1 MTLAAEVPPTL
12 AEIGAG
18 RFPEPPEADDEN
30 PWVAGDCWLYCGRTS
45 VRVLWL
51 GPVTAAGGVSAGLLA
66 CADCI
71 TTLHSKAVDAMARRD
86 NSVTEPAYRARH
98 ARPRSRWGTR
108 VRR

>member
-1 MTLAAEVPPTL
+1 MTLAAEVLPTL

-18 RFPEPPEADDEN
+18 RLPEPPEADDGN
-30 PWVAGDCWLYCGRTS
+30 AWAAGDCWLYCGRTS

-51 GPVTAAGGVSAGLLA
+51 VPVTAAGGVTAGLLG

-71 TTLHSKAVDAMARRD
+71 STLHGKALAAMAKRD
-86 NSVTEPAYRARH
+86 DSATERTHRARH
-98 ARPRSRWGTR
+98 ARPRSRWGTG

>member
-1 MTLAAEVPPTL
+1 MTLAAEVSPTL

-18 RFPEPPEADDEN
+18 RLPEPPEENDGN
-30 PWVAGDCWLYCGRTS
+30 PWTVGDCWLYCGRTS

-51 GPVTAAGGVSAGLLA
+51 GPVTAAGGVTAELLV

-71 TTLHSKAVDAMARRD
+71 STLHGREVAAMAKRD
-86 NSVTEPAYRARH
+86 KSATERTHRARH

-108 VRR
+108 VRQ